1 MPRKPRASVI
11 GVPQHIIQR
20 VNNRQVIFAVDGNM
34 NAYNPFLD
42 AANHLTH
49 R

>member
-1 MPRKPRASVI
+1 MVD
-11 GVPQHIIQR
+11 VPQHIIQR
-20 VNNRQVIFAVDGNM
+20 GKNRQVIFAVDGNM
-34 NAYNPFLD
+34 NAYNPLLD